1 MFNPIHRMN
10 TTDEVAK
17 YYYNPKIDKFGNDTN
32 WYNDDYYEMIVV
44 DKTATGYYYSLL
56 VSLASKHPEV
66 LEELISTRD
75 YLESKT

>member
-1 MFNPIHRMN
+1 MN

-44 DKTATGYYYSLL
+44 DKTATAQEIDKIFTKLY
-56 VSLASKHPEV
+56 K
-66 LEELISTRD
+66 
-75 YLESKT
+75 

>member
-17 YYYNPKIDKFGNDTN
+17 YYYNPKIDRFGNDTN

-44 DKTATGYYYSLL
+44 DKTATAQEIDKIFTKLY
-56 VSLASKHPEV
+56 K
-66 LEELISTRD
+66 
-75 YLESKT
+75 